1 MKKIWILSA
10 LIMLLITLY
19 QINSTYAK
27 YFSQAEGIV
36 EESIGKWIV
45 KVNNTNIAVEG
56 DIQEFTINQL
66 TYNSNDYVL
75 DGKIAP
81 GLLGYFD
88 VEIDATDASVA
99 VRYDVSINFNELDLS
114 DSINFSKLV
123 KVVDNIE
130 SNTGII
136 KTDVSTYTGII
147 SLEDIEAGKT
157 NTIRIYLSWED
168 DGTGT
173 NDKNDSILGTTKDTQ
188 VSIPVKVKASQYIG
202 EEIVEYNP

>member
-66 TYNSNDYVL
+66 IYNSNDYVL

-147 SLEDIEAGKT
+147 SLEDIEARKT